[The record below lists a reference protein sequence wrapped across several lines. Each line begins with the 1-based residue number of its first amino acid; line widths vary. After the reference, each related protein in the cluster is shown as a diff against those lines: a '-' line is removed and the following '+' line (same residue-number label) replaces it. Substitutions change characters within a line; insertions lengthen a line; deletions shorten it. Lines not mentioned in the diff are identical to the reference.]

1 MEATPIWDAEVR
13 RAIADHHFV
22 AFTYG
27 SARRIAEPHV
37 YGIQSGKRQLLVYQ
51 VAGESRSGGLPN
63 WRRVDLAKVR
73 DLRVIDE
80 RFKSRRRVPIG
91 GREGFDV
98 VLAGVEPAGF
108 AFAGEPAPVE
118 EDEPTLAPPE
128 EGKRIVEEA
137 HDDASVDAPAPGE
150 RPAGGSLHAV
160 PVDGVPPP
168 PPPRAGGDSFHPGA
182 RAG

>member
-1 MEATPIWDAEVR
+1 MGSTPIWDTEVR

-37 YGIQSGKRQLLVYQ
+37 YGLKSGKRQLLVYQ

-91 GREGFDV
+91 GREGFDL

-108 AFAGEPAPVE
+108 AFVGEPAPVE
-118 EDEPTLAPPE
+118 EDEPSPAAPEARE
-128 EGKRIVEEA
+128 EIVEEA
-137 HDDASVDAPAPGE
+137 HDNAVSPGE
-150 RPAGGSLHAV
+150 HAGGGSLHAV
-160 PVDGVPPP
+160 PIDGVPPP
-168 PPPRAGGDSFHPGA
+168 PPPHAGGDSFHPGA
-182 RAG
+182 RASL